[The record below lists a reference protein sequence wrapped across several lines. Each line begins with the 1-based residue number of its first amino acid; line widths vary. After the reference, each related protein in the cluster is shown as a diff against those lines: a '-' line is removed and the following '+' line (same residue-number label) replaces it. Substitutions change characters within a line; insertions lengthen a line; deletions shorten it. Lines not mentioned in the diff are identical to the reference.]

1 MQNEQDATSYYEMVK
16 IRADQLSLENEKFP
30 TEWISTMVTN
40 SQLLAIMKIAAIF
53 TVLNILQW
61 SIM

>member
-40 SQLLAIMKIAAIF
+40 SQLLAIMKIATIF